1 MALTASR
8 NVDRYVDQELRTLRV
23 KGTTKLY
30 RGAIVGL
37 TSAGYARGLVAG
49 SDVFCGI
56 SYEEMDN
63 SAGADGAK
71 VVRVYTLGDF
81 EHAVSGAVQGDVG
94 RPVFASA
101 DDTLTF
107 VAAGNSYV
115 GIVQDFVSSGVVIVR
130 IDPQRRAVKTVI
142 QLVEDLGAGADIAA
156 RAIHGFDADGWIVS
170 ARIVNQATTATGI
183 DAGNAC
189 VVALAV
195 TAGAVASKTYTNVV
209 IFPAANTQD
218 SLGTITNHH
227 VPKGDVMTLAVTQG
241 ATANAGPFLVEVDYV

>member
-1 MALTASR
+1 MALSANR
-8 NVDRYVDQELRTLRV
+8 NLDHYVDMELRTARV
-23 KGTTKLY
+23 KGSTHVW
-30 RGAIVGL
+30 RNAIVGL

-63 SAGADGAK
+63 STGADGLRA
-71 VVRVYTLGDF
+71 VRVYTLGDF
-81 EHAVSGAVQGDVG
+81 EHAVSGAVQSDVG

-115 GIVQDFVSSGVVIVR
+115 GVVQDFVSSGLVIVR
-130 IDPQRRAVKTVI
+130 IDPGHKFVKSI
-142 QLVEDLGAGADIAA
+142 MHLVEDLGAGADIAA
-156 RAIHGFDADGWIVS
+156 RAIHSFDQDGWIVA
-170 ARIVNQATTATGI
+170 ARVCNQATAATGI
-183 DAGNAC
+183 DASNTC

-195 TAGAVASKTYTNVV
+195 TAGAVASKTYTNAVV
-209 IFPAANTQD
+209 FPAANAQD
-218 SLGTITNHH
+218 SLGTVTNHH